1 MAAILAPANNF
12 NWNIKPTFN
21 VRIYSSM
28 TGDSRIPRPFSGQP
42 DAVSSVTGASQEAK
56 AALRKALKTARRGL
70 DPAIKVQWDA
80 HIGAQ
85 VVTWWR
91 LRQMDTVGVYWPLA
105 GEPDL
110 RAAYAELA
118 LAGVRLALPVVMERD
133 APLAFTEWQ
142 LDEPMLVD
150 EMGVAVPATLRF
162 VERPPALLIP
172 CLGFNAEGYRLGYGG
187 GYYDRTLELVPRPLT
202 LGIAYSNQEAQFGH
216 AEHDVPLDV
225 IVTER
230 SQIR

>member
-1 MAAILAPANNF
+1 
-12 NWNIKPTFN
+12 
-21 VRIYSSM
+21 M
-28 TGDSRIPRPFSGQP
+28 TGNSRIPRPLSGLP
-42 DAVSSVTGASQEAK
+42 DPVASVTGDGQAAK
-56 AALRKALKTARRGL
+56 AALRKALRTARGGL

-91 LRQMDTVGVYWPLA
+91 LRQMDTLGVYWPLA

-118 LAGVRLALPVVMERD
+118 LAGVRLALPVVMERN
-133 APLAFTEWQ
+133 APLAFTEWR
-142 LDEPMLVD
+142 LDEPMLAD

-172 CLGFNAEGYRLGYGG
+172 CLGFNAAGYRLGYGG
-187 GYYDRTLELVPRPLT
+187 GYYDRTLERPPRPHT
-202 LGIAYSNQEAQFGH
+202 LGIAYSNQEARFPH
-216 AEHDVPLDV
+216 APHDVPLDV
-225 IVTER
+225 IVTET
-230 SQIR
+230 SSVS

>member
-1 MAAILAPANNF
+1 
-12 NWNIKPTFN
+12 
-21 VRIYSSM
+21 M
-28 TGDSRIPRPFSGQP
+28 TGDSRIPRPFPGLP
-42 DAVSSVTGASQEAK
+42 DSISSVTADGQAAK

-70 DPAIKVQWDA
+70 DPAVKVQWDA

-202 LGIAYSNQEAQFGH
+202 LGIAYSNQEARFGH
-216 AEHDVPLDV
+216 AAHDVPLDV

>member
-1 MAAILAPANNF
+1 
-12 NWNIKPTFN
+12 
-21 VRIYSSM
+21 M
-28 TGDSRIPRPFSGQP
+28 TGDSRIPRPLSGLP
-42 DAVSSVTGASQEAK
+42 DAASSVSDNNSQAAK
-56 AALRKALKTARRGL
+56 AALRKALRTTRGAL

-80 HIGAQ
+80 QIGAQ
-85 VVTWWR
+85 VVAWWR
-91 LRQMDTVGVYWPLA
+91 LRQMDTIGVYWPLA

-118 LAGVRLALPVVMERD
+118 KAGVRLALPVVMERN
-133 APLAFTEWQ
+133 APLAFTEWK
-142 LDEPMLVD
+142 LDEPMLAD

-172 CLGFNAEGYRLGYGG
+172 CLGFNADGYRLGYGG
-187 GYYDRTLELVPRPLT
+187 GYYDRTLELTPRPLT

-216 AEHDVPLDV
+216 GPHDVPLDV

-230 SQIR
+230 SSIR

>member
-1 MAAILAPANNF
+1 VTADSQAA
-12 NWNIKPTFN
+12 KT
-21 VRIYSSM
+21 
-28 TGDSRIPRPFSGQP
+28 
-42 DAVSSVTGASQEAK
+42 
-56 AALRKALKTARRGL
+56 ALRKALKATRGAL
-70 DPAIKVQWDA
+70 DPAVKVQWDA

-118 LAGVRLALPVVMERD
+118 LAGVRLALPVVMERN
-133 APLAFTEWQ
+133 APLAFTEWK
-142 LDEPMLVD
+142 LDEPMLAD

-162 VERPPALLIP
+162 IERPPALLVP

-187 GYYDRTLELVPRPLT
+187 GYYDRTLELAPRPLT
-202 LGIAYSNQEAQFGH
+202 LGIAYSKQQAQFGH
-216 AEHDVPLDV
+216 APHDVPLDV

-230 SQIR
+230 SQVR

>member
-1 MAAILAPANNF
+1 
-12 NWNIKPTFN
+12 
-21 VRIYSSM
+21 M
-28 TGDSRIPRPFSGQP
+28 TGDSRIPRPFSGLP
-42 DAVSSVTGASQEAK
+42 DAVSSVTGDSQAAK

-162 VERPPALLIP
+162 IERPPALLIP

-202 LGIAYSNQEAQFGH
+202 LGIAYSNQEARFGH
-216 AEHDVPLDV
+216 AAHDVPLDV

>member
-1 MAAILAPANNF
+1 
-12 NWNIKPTFN
+12 
-21 VRIYSSM
+21 M
-28 TGDSRIPRPFSGQP
+28 TGDSRIPRPLSGLP
-42 DAVSSVTGASQEAK
+42 DNTSSVTGDGHTAK
-56 AALRKALKTARRGL
+56 AALRKALRTARGAL

-142 LDEPMLVD
+142 LDEPMLAD

-162 VERPPALLIP
+162 IERPPALLIP
-172 CLGFNAEGYRLGYGG
+172 CLGFNSENFRLGYGG

-216 AEHDVPLDV
+216 GAHDVPLDV

>member
-1 MAAILAPANNF
+1 MLAPANNF
-12 NWNIKPTFN
+12 SGNIKPTFN
-21 VRIYSSM
+21 VRFISSM
-28 TGDSRIPRPFSGQP
+28 TGNSRIPRPLSGLP
-42 DAVSSVTGASQEAK
+42 DPVASVTGDSQAAK
-56 AALRKALKTARRGL
+56 AALRKALRTARGGL

-91 LRQMDTVGVYWPLA
+91 LRQMDTLGVYWPLA

-118 LAGVRLALPVVMERD
+118 LAGVRLALPVVMERN
-133 APLAFTEWQ
+133 APLAFTEWR
-142 LDEPMLVD
+142 LDEPMLAD

-172 CLGFNAEGYRLGYGG
+172 CLGFNAGGYRLGYGG
-187 GYYDRTLELVPRPLT
+187 GYYDRTLERPPRPHT
-202 LGIAYSNQEAQFGH
+202 LGIAYSNQEARFPH
-216 AEHDVPLDV
+216 APHDVPLDV
-225 IVTER
+225 IVTET
-230 SQIR
+230 SSVS

>member
-1 MAAILAPANNF
+1 
-12 NWNIKPTFN
+12 
-21 VRIYSSM
+21 M
-28 TGDSRIPRPFSGQP
+28 TGDSRIPRPLSGLP
-42 DAVSSVTGASQEAK
+42 DNTSSVTGDGHTAK
-56 AALRKALKTARRGL
+56 AALRKALRTARGAL

-142 LDEPMLVD
+142 LDEPMLAD

-162 VERPPALLIP
+162 IERPPALLIP
-172 CLGFNAEGYRLGYGG
+172 CLGFNSENFRLGYGG

-216 AEHDVPLDV
+216 GPHDVALDA

-230 SQIR
+230 SNIR

>member
-1 MAAILAPANNF
+1 
-12 NWNIKPTFN
+12 
-21 VRIYSSM
+21 M
-28 TGDSRIPRPFSGQP
+28 TGDSRIPRPLSGLP
-42 DAVSSVTGASQEAK
+42 DNTSSVTGDGHTAK
-56 AALRKALKTARRGL
+56 AALRKALRTARGAL

-142 LDEPMLVD
+142 LDEPMLAD

-162 VERPPALLIP
+162 IERPPALLIP
-172 CLGFNAEGYRLGYGG
+172 CLGFNSENFRLGYGG

-216 AEHDVPLDV
+216 GPYDVALDA

-230 SQIR
+230 SNIR